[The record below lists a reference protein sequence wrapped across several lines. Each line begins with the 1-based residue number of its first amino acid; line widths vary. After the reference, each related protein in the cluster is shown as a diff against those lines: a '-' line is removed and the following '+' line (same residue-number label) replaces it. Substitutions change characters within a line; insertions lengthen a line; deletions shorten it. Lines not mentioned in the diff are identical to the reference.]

1 MAKEPVKKTAAK
13 AAAAKKATAKKPASK
28 AAAPKKVVV
37 KKAPVKKAAVKKA
50 PAKAAVKKAPAKAA
64 VKKAPAKAAV
74 KKAPAKAAA
83 AKKAPAKAAVKK
95 AAAKAAVKKAP
106 AKAAVKKA
114 PAKAAVKKAP
124 AKAAVKKAPA
134 KAAAAKKAPV
144 KKAVAKKAPAKAAR
158 KGKKNVSGYGG
169 GSVDVVMSV
178 DQVAR
183 EAASIAANA
192 PTIAELEKLANK
204 DNYLTI
210 NNLRAGYG
218 KMEILH
224 EFSLRIG
231 RGQSLCLIGPN
242 GAGKSTVLHSIFG
255 FTNIFSGSII
265 VDGKDVTALTPSQK
279 LSEAGIAYIL
289 QDKSVFPQM
298 TVEENLLM
306 GGFLKDRPAEA
317 KAAAEMV
324 FDKYSRLADRRDK
337 PAGVLSGGERR
348 LLEISRALVMQPQVL
363 LVDEPSIGLEPRFI
377 DMVFEI
383 LEDLQKKDGK
393 TIIMVEQNA
402 KKGLA
407 FADIGYV
414 LVSGE
419 TAIADMGN
427 DLLENPDVG
436 RLFLGG

>member
-1 MAKEPVKKTAAK
+1 MAKEPVKKTATK

-28 AAAPKKVVV
+28 AAALKKAAAKKAPV
-37 KKAPVKKAAVKKA
+37 KKAAVKKAAVKKAAVKKAAVKKA
-50 PAKAAVKKAPAKAA
+50 PAKAAVKKAPTKST
-64 VKKAPAKAAV
+64 
-74 KKAPAKAAA
+74 A
-83 AKKAPAKAAVKK
+83 AKTVS
-95 AAAKAAVKKAP
+95 
-106 AKAAVKKA
+106 
-114 PAKAAVKKAP
+114 
-124 AKAAVKKAPA
+124 
-134 KAAAAKKAPV
+134 V
-144 KKAVAKKAPAKAAR
+144 KKAVAKKKPAKTAK
-158 KGKKNVSGYGG
+158 KGKKNVSGYGS

-192 PTIAELEKLANK
+192 PTVSELEKLANK
-204 DNYLTI
+204 DNYLSI

-255 FTNIFSGSII
+255 FTNIFSGSIVI
-265 VDGKDVTALTPSQK
+265 DGKDVTALTPSQK
-279 LSEAGIAYIL
+279 LAEAGIAYIL

-383 LEDLQKKDGK
+383 LDDLQKKDGK

>member
-1 MAKEPVKKTAAK
+1 
-13 AAAAKKATAKKPASK
+13 
-28 AAAPKKVVV
+28 V
-37 KKAPVKKAAVKKA
+37 KKAPTKKAVVKKT
-50 PAKAAVKKAPAKAA
+50 PAKAKKTKS
-64 VKKAPAKAAV
+64 
-74 KKAPAKAAA
+74 
-83 AKKAPAKAAVKK
+83 
-95 AAAKAAVKKAP
+95 
-106 AKAAVKKA
+106 
-114 PAKAAVKKAP
+114 
-124 AKAAVKKAPA
+124 
-134 KAAAAKKAPV
+134 
-144 KKAVAKKAPAKAAR
+144 
-158 KGKKNVSGYGG
+158 NISGYGSG
-169 GSVDVVMSV
+169 GVDVVMSV

-183 EAASIAANA
+183 EAASIAAAA
-192 PTIAELEKLANK
+192 PTVKALEKLAVG
-204 DNYLTI
+204 DPYLTI
-210 NNLRAGYG
+210 SNLRAGYG

-224 EFSLRIG
+224 DFDLRIG

-255 FTNIFSGSII
+255 FTNIFSGSIV

-279 LSEAGIAYIL
+279 LAQAGIAYIL

-377 DMVFEI
+377 DMVFGI

-393 TIIMVEQNA
+393 TIVMVEQNA

-419 TAIADMGN
+419 TAIADSGN
-427 DLLENPDVG
+427 KLLKNPDVG